1 MEKEQSDTV
10 TEREMKTSATE
21 NDREWLKSIVH
32 IQQVNDWCTV
42 LCKY

>member
-21 NDREWLKSIVH
+21 NDSKIHCSYTASE
-32 IQQVNDWCTV
+32 
-42 LCKY
+42 